1 MSSTSQ
7 HIVQTLWRYCNILRD
22 DGLSY
27 PDYVEQLTYL
37 LFLKMAQEQQHSNG
51 GSSVIP
57 SDWNWNSLIETQDN
71 AELHEHYTRMLEA
84 LSDGP
89 GTLGVIFK
97 GATNKITDP
106 AKLSLL
112 VNDLIGRQTWSSLDA
127 DVKGDAYE
135 GLLEKNAQD
144 TKSGAG
150 QYFTPRPVIHAVM
163 EVIGPRPDD
172 TICDPA
178 CGTAG
183 FLLAGIQSMR
193 RHREK
198 LTTSQRERIRL
209 HAVRGVE
216 LVPAVARLAAMNLF
230 LHGVGPVGDEAPP
243 PIMVTD
249 SLRADP
255 GDRYSIVVTNPPF
268 GRKSSV
274 TVLTDADDRRIQELT
289 VKRSDFCAT
298 TSNKQLNFLQH
309 VVTILAPSGRAA
321 VVVPDNVLFEGGAGA
336 QVRRRL
342 IDECNVHTLL
352 RLPPGIFYAGGVKA
366 NVLFFDKPKAGDSIR
381 TERLWV
387 FDLRSNF
394 RFSLRSNPIV
404 RADLDEFVHCYKAQ
418 DVENRRATWSQKKP
432 AGRWRAFQYKELV
445 ARKDMNLDIS
455 WIPVGTQLD
464 SSNLDP
470 SELAAGIVKDL
481 RLALSELE
489 SISAEIPPKGA

>member
-1 MSSTSQ
+1 MSNTSQ
-7 HIVQTLWRYCNILRD
+7 QIVQTLWRYCNILRD

-37 LFLKMAQEQQHSNG
+37 LFLKMAHEQQHSG
-51 GSSVIP
+51 EGSNVIP
-57 SDWNWNSLIETQDN
+57 SGWNWESLIETEDN
-71 AELHEHYTRMLEA
+71 VELHSHYTRMLEA
-84 LSDGP
+84 LSGGP
-89 GTLGVIFK
+89 GMLGIIFR
-97 GATNKITDP
+97 GAKNKITDP

-112 VNDLIGRQTWSSLDA
+112 VNDLIGKQTWSSLDA

-135 GLLEKNAQD
+135 GLLEKNAKD

-150 QYFTPRPVIHAVM
+150 QYFTPRPIIQAVM
-163 EVIGPRPDD
+163 EVIRPRPTD

-178 CGTAG
+178 CGTGG
-183 FLLAGIQSMR
+183 FLLAGVENIRGYGTNLSMA
-193 RHREK
+193 HQEH
-198 LTTSQRERIRL
+198 IRL
-209 HAVRGVE
+209 HAVHGVE
-216 LVPAVARLAAMNLF
+216 LVPAVARLGAMNLF

-243 PIMVTD
+243 PIIVAD

-255 GDRYSIVVTNPPF
+255 GNRYSVVVTNPPF

-274 TVLTDADDRRIQELT
+274 TVLSNADDHRVRELT
-289 VKRSDFCAT
+289 LRRNDFSAT

-366 NVLFFDKPKAGDSIR
+366 NVLFFDKPKAARGPR

-387 FDLRSNF
+387 YDLRSNF
-394 RFSLRSNPIV
+394 RFSLRSNPIA
-404 RADLDEFVHCYKAQ
+404 RADLDEFVYCYNAEN
-418 DVENRRATWSQKKP
+418 VEERRATWSKENLT
-432 AGRWRAFQYKELV
+432 GRWRAFQYDELV
-445 ARKDMNLDIS
+445 ARKDTNLDIS
-455 WIPVGTQLD
+455 WIAVGTELD
-464 SSNLDP
+464 SPTVDP
-470 SELAAGIVKDL
+470 SELAEEIVKDL

-489 SISAEIPPKGA
+489 SISAEVRPKGP